1 MVDKEFP
8 EVWNELKGAA
18 KENRVVYTYV
28 TRKMQVIDDITDG
41 AFTFTDDPT
50 HNKTPEHVSRDDF
63 AKIWQALAANGKA
76 SETEIVNEV
85 GLKRAEFI
93 ITLMPRLGY
102 VGFDE
107 TTKGLMLK

>member
-1 MVDKEFP
+1 MVSKDFP
-8 EVWNELKGAA
+8 EVWDELMVAA
-18 KENRVVYTYV
+18 KENRVIYTHV
-28 TRKMQVIDDITDG
+28 TRKMQVIDDINDSAVTY
-41 AFTFTDDPT
+41 TDDPT
-50 HNKTPEHVSRDDF
+50 HKKTPEHVSKDDF
-63 AKIWQALAANGKA
+63 AKVWMALAANGKA
-76 SETEIVNEV
+76 SETEIVNAV

>member
-1 MVDKEFP
+1 MVTKDFP
-8 EVWNELKGAA
+8 EVWDELKVAA
-18 KENRVVYTYV
+18 KENRVIYTHV
-28 TRKMQVIDDITDG
+28 TRKMQVIDEITDS
-41 AFTFTDDPT
+41 AVTYTDDPT
-50 HNKTPEHVSRDDF
+50 HKHKPEHVSKDDF
-63 AKIWQALAANGKA
+63 AKVWMALATTGKA
-76 SETEIVNEV
+76 SETEIVNTV